1 MPFAKFIVIPIFV
14 AFQAFTM
21 MLIAPYIPGNSPAL
35 AGGLMSWVAF
45 QAWAMYFMA
54 GCTPK
59 MAGKTFLGY
68 VGGIV
73 ASIAIFRLAG
83 ALQGLN
89 GDKNLWGLYLAVFVV
104 VVFVISA
111 ERVPGFDFVPSY
123 FIGAGVFFGLMT
135 HGSDSRPEGISDYAW
150 YLQVAAPILVAC
162 VVGLS
167 YGWVTVTFRGWYEAR
182 VSPKAE
188 EDALAAAAE

>member
-1 MPFAKFIVIPIFV
+1 MPFGKFIVIPIFV
-14 AFQAFTM
+14 ALQAATM

-35 AGGLMSWVAF
+35 AGGLMAWAAF

-68 VGGIV
+68 AGGIV
-73 ASIAIFRLAG
+73 ASIAIFELGG

-89 GDKNLWGLYLAVFVV
+89 GDTNLWGLYLAVFIVV
-104 VVFVISA
+104 VVVISA

-135 HGSDSRPEGISDYAW
+135 HASDSRPAGISDYAW
-150 YLQVAAPILVAC
+150 YLQIASPILTAC
-162 VVGLS
+162 AIGLAF
-167 YGWVTVTFRGWYEAR
+167 GWVTVTFRVWYEAK
-182 VSPKAE
+182 VSPKADE
-188 EDALAAAAE
+188 GAAAARTE

>member
-1 MPFAKFIVIPIFV
+1 MPFGKFIVIPIFV

-21 MLIAPYIPGNSPAL
+21 MLVAPYIPGNSLAL
-35 AGGLMSWVAF
+35 GGGLMTWATF

-68 VGGIV
+68 AGGIV
-73 ASIAIFRLAG
+73 ASIAIFELAG
-83 ALQGLN
+83 LLQGLN
-89 GDKNLWGLYLAVFVV
+89 GDKNLWGLYLAVFIV

-135 HGSDSRPEGISDYAW
+135 HCGDSRPEGISDYAW
-150 YLQVAAPILVAC
+150 YLQIAAPILVAC
-162 VVGLS
+162 VIGLA
-167 YGWVTVTFRGWYEAR
+167 YGWVTVTFRGWYEAK
-182 VSPKAE
+182 VSPKAKE
-188 EDALAAAAE
+188 GAATAVAE